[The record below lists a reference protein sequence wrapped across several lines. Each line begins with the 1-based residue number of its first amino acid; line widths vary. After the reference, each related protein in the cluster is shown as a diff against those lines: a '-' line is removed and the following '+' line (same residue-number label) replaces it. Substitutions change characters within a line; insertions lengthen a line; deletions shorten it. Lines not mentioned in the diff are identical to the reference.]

1 MIHQNNAHSH
11 ARPRFVFVN
20 GQMTMD
26 VFFFF
31 LRAYVSLYERNSQT
45 LSKASA
51 RGSIMTGSMPTTA
64 VLQNKRKK
72 IKKFIER

>member
-1 MIHQNNAHSH
+1 MIHQNNAPSH

-20 GQMTMD
+20 GQTTTD
-26 VFFFF
+26 VFFF
-31 LRAYVSLYERNSQT
+31 LRAYVSLYEHNSQT

-51 RGSIMTGSMPTTA
+51 RGSSMTGSMPTTA

>member
-20 GQMTMD
+20 GQTTTD

-31 LRAYVSLYERNSQT
+31 LRTYVSLYEHNSQT
-45 LSKASA
+45 LSKTSA

-64 VLQNKRKK
+64 FLQNKRKK

>member
-20 GQMTMD
+20 GQTTMD

>member
-20 GQMTMD
+20 GQTTTD

-31 LRAYVSLYERNSQT
+31 LRTYVSLYEHNSQT
-45 LSKASA
+45 LSKTSA